1 MKWVTREHVHFDR
14 VVAAWLIK
22 RFVDKDASFEFLA
35 ATRLSE
41 RSVESTPFGMANVEL
56 SDPSDGAGTT
66 FHKIVGK
73 YRLHDAAL
81 ESMDLIVTAAVG
93 YVQRGLEPSDLY
105 GRIALGVLATAEGIL
120 LLSTSDQDT
129 IERSMTLYDGIYARM
144 QADALLKSRQEHK
157 PANAMSQGLWET
169 VFVVALT
176 MHLRPRGK
184 RLGPGTTLSVTDSFD
199 ALIARLRA
207 RAN

>member
-35 ATRLSE
+35 ASRMSE
-41 RSVESTPFGMANVEL
+41 RPDESTPFGMANVEL
-56 SDPSDGAGTT
+56 SDPSDGEGTT
-66 FHKIVGK
+66 FHKIIRK

-93 YVQRGLEPSDLY
+93 YVQRGLEPADLY
-105 GRIALGVLATAEGIL
+105 GRIALGVLAAAEGIL

-129 IERSMTLYDGIYARM
+129 IERSTTLYDGIYARM
-144 QADALLKSRQEHK
+144 QADALLKSRQEQK

-176 MHLRPRGK
+176 MHLRPQGK
-184 RLGPGTTLSVTDSFD
+184 RLGPGMTLTVTDSFD
-199 ALIARLRA
+199 ALIGRLRA
-207 RAN
+207 RA

>member
-14 VVAAWLIK
+14 VAAAWLIK

-35 ATRLSE
+35 ASRMSE

-93 YVQRGLEPSDLY
+93 YVQRGLEPADVY
-105 GRIALGVLATAEGIL
+105 GRIALGVLAAAEGIL

-129 IERSMTLYDGIYARM
+129 IERSTTLYDGIYARM
-144 QADALLKSRQEHK
+144 QADALLKSRQEQR

-176 MHLRPRGK
+176 MHLRPHGK
-184 RLGPGTTLSVTDSFD
+184 RLGPGTTLTVTDSFD
-199 ALIARLRA
+199 ALIGRLRA
-207 RAN
+207 RA